1 MWARLQGCQV
11 LRIRWGAQA
20 LGLWYLGRDMDGG
33 HQECRQGLAGQTGAL
48 ASSWVKEV
56 GPWGERS

>member
-1 MWARLQGCQV
+1 MGGDGGQAARPPGPQNK
-11 LRIRWGAQA
+11 A
-20 LGLWYLGRDMDGG
+20 LGLWYSGRDMDGG
-33 HQECRQGLAGQTGAL
+33 HQECRRGLAGQTGAL